1 MTYTVET
8 LHVGD
13 GVTTQFGLDFVY
25 QDPTHIRVS
34 VNGVGVGYTAVS
46 PAVVQVLPAP
56 AAGSTVRVYRETPI
70 ANLNH
75 SFQLGAPFL
84 PAYVDANNLQSLYG
98 VQESRNL
105 SEKAV
110 AAAGSAVDAADVA
123 NSTAAAAVGIANV
136 ATSTANNASVVAR
149 AANVTANAANTT
161 ANNAVATANSARTTA
176 NSAAATA
183 NAASSAASSAV
194 STANA
199 ASAAAASATATADTA
214 STAAATAVSTA
225 NAATA
230 TANAAASTADT
241 ALGVANAAA
250 ADAAIAVQTADSA
263 AAVAGGVDAKAQ
275 TALDTAEQA
284 ELKANEAIQAVS
296 AAGVASFNGRSG
308 TVLAAAGDYS
318 ADMISR
324 GGSTVAADLAAVEAS
339 TTALQTS
346 KADANHTHPLED
358 VVGLPTIVDN
368 IAAALGTLDA
378 SLGTLDQRVGAAET
392 ALGATVVRQTAA
404 NGAAQLPLGLS
415 GTRPANPANGQI
427 RYNIS
432 SGGAELYSGGEWQLL
447 WDRRMLKAPQTVL
460 DTSASSYLK
469 PGSFG
474 LGESVN
480 LLASANLDS
489 VQFSGFYRLQ
499 NGYDASFNYG
509 QMIVS
514 KGGDTMLQLL
524 AGSGGRLVYRTGTVG
539 AGGALSEWRD
549 LTPTF
554 GTKDTTPGRSI
565 KNGDRQT
572 IAAWVNFFGNGS
584 ITIRGQYGIS
594 SVTRVQQ
601 GVYDIWFS
609 TPFANDWYNVQALS
623 GRGTS
628 VGAENYMVS
637 VSVVSPESNKVRIEV
652 VRESNGIR
660 THTDSE
666 HIYVTVIG
674 ALNNTPGAP

>member
-34 VNGVGVGYTAVS
+34 VDGVDVGYTAVS

-105 SEKAV
+105 SDKAV
-110 AAAGSAVDAADVA
+110 AVADSALEAAGAAS
-123 NSTAAAAVGIANV
+123 STAVNAVAIANA
-136 ATSTANNASVVAR
+136 ATSTANNANATAQAATI
-149 AANVTANAANTT
+149 AANGASTT
-161 ANNAVATANSARTTA
+161 AAAAVATANSAVAAA
-176 NSAAATA
+176 NSAGATA
-183 NAASSAASSAV
+183 NAASSAASAAE

-199 ASAAAASATATADTA
+199 ASATAASAAATANAA
-214 STAAATAVSTA
+214 STAATAAVSTA
-225 NAATA
+225 NS
-230 TANAAASTADT
+230 AASTANT
-241 ALGVANAAA
+241 AANTASTAIGVANAAA
-250 ADAAIAVQTADSA
+250 ADAATAVQTANSA

-275 TALDTAEQA
+275 SALDTAEQA
-284 ELKANEAIQAVS
+284 ELKANEALQAVG

-308 TVLAAAGDYS
+308 IVLAMEGDYS

-324 GGSTVAADLAAVEAS
+324 GTSTVDADLTTVDAS
-339 TTALQTS
+339 IAALQTS
-346 KADANHTHPLED
+346 TAALQTNKANVNHTHPLSD

-368 IAAALGTLDA
+368 VAAQ
-378 SLGTLDQRVGAAET
+378 LGTLDQRVGEAET

-415 GTRPANPANGQI
+415 GNRPPEPTTGQI

-432 SGGAELYSGGEWQLL
+432 GGGVELYTAANWHLL
-447 WDRRMLKAPQTVL
+447 WDQRMLKAPQTVL
-460 DTSASSYLK
+460 DMSTSSYLR

-474 LGESVN
+474 IGESVN
-480 LLASANLDS
+480 LLASVNLDT

-499 NGYDASFNYG
+499 NGYDASLNYG

-524 AGSGGRLVYRTGTVG
+524 AGFGGRLVYRTGTVG
-539 AGGALSEWRD
+539 AGGSLSEWRD

-584 ITIRGQYGIS
+584 VIVRGQYGIS
-594 SVTRVQQ
+594 SVSRVAQ
-601 GVYDIWFS
+601 GIYDVWFS
-609 TPFANDWYNVQALS
+609 QPFTDDWYNVQALS
-623 GRGTS
+623 GRGVS
-628 VGAENYMVS
+628 AGAENYMVS

-652 VRESNGIR
+652 TRESNGLR

-666 HIYVTVIG
+666 HIYVTIIG
-674 ALNNTPGAP
+674 AVNNTPEAP